1 MISEFFINRPRFAIV
16 IALIILIIGILSIKN
31 LPVKEY
37 PTLTPPRITVT
48 AIYPGADAETVAKTV
63 AAPLEEA
70 INGAKN
76 IIYMTSTASSNG
88 IISISIYFAIG
99 SNSDI
104 AKVDVNNRIQTALSK
119 LPEAVRRQGIQVRE
133 RTPDLLKVYAFVSEG
148 RRHST
153 VELTNYLIVNALDDI
168 KRINGV
174 GDAMIF
180 GEKRYSIRVWLN
192 PDKLAEF
199 NLTPIDVYNT
209 IKSQNEEFAAGGI
222 AQEPLRKTFV
232 YSYSVKG
239 ESRLKTVK
247 EFDNI
252 IIRSNSDGSNLKL
265 KDIARISLD
274 AENYYVNSYY
284 KGQPAIPMGIFLA
297 PGANALEVSNA
308 VEKKLKKLSIN
319 FPSDIKYYIPYN
331 PTKFIKASINEV
343 VHTLLIAIA
352 LVVLVVYLFLGSL
365 RVTLIPVLAIPVS
378 IVGAFAGLYALGFSI
393 NLLTLFGLVLAIG
406 LVVDD
411 AIVVI
416 ENVERILREEKLPI
430 REATIKA
437 MKEIT
442 SPIIAIVLVLSA
454 VFIPAAFIGGF
465 SGKMF
470 QQFAITISISMILS
484 GIVAL
489 TLTPALCVVFLKN
502 RENIK
507 PVLPIGW
514 FQKLFDLATRGF
526 TKGVRLMIRLAI
538 INILI
543 YGAIIFFILFFIK
556 KLPTGLVPMEDKGSI
571 FVLNYLMPGSSLK
584 RTEKVTHNI
593 EKTLLK
599 NPLITDELSIVGLD
613 LSAFAYKTDS
623 SITFSHLINWDKRK
637 GKSNS
642 SMVIAKKLMGQFYQ
656 NKEAL
661 IFAVNPPP
669 IMGMSMTGGFEMYV
683 QDRTGGTIQNLNRYV
698 RKIVNK
704 ANQRPELMS
713 VRTTLN
719 ANVPQYRLQVD
730 REKAKALGVNI
741 IDIYNTIRLTFGK
754 SYVNDFNLF
763 GRVYHVN
770 MEAESNFR
778 ENRDDYRYVYVRS
791 KNGSLIPL
799 SSLTKIKRVVTTSVV
814 ERFNMFQ
821 AAKIIGEPMPG
832 YSSGDAMKAIEK
844 VAKEVLP
851 GGYTIAWSGTSYQE
865 KEVQKTGHTAY
876 LFSIIFVFLILVAL
890 YESWMAPIAI
900 MLSIPFAVLGAI
912 LGLYLMHLEN
922 DIYMQV
928 GIITLIGLSAKNAI
942 LIVEFAEER
951 FKKLKM
957 NLVDATVEA
966 SRIRFRP
973 IIMTSFAFIA
983 GTVSLI
989 LSSGAGANSRHII
1002 GNTVVW
1008 GMLFSTLIGT
1018 FFIPF
1023 LYYIIIKI
1031 KMMFKKGKA

>member
-148 RRHST
+148 KRHST

-502 RENIK
+502 R
-507 PVLPIGW
+507 
-514 FQKLFDLATRGF
+514 
-526 TKGVRLMIRLAI
+526 
-538 INILI
+538 
-543 YGAIIFFILFFIK
+543 
-556 KLPTGLVPMEDKGSI
+556 
-571 FVLNYLMPGSSLK
+571 
-584 RTEKVTHNI
+584 
-593 EKTLLK
+593 
-599 NPLITDELSIVGLD
+599 
-613 LSAFAYKTDS
+613 
-623 SITFSHLINWDKRK
+623 
-637 GKSNS
+637 
-642 SMVIAKKLMGQFYQ
+642 
-656 NKEAL
+656 
-661 IFAVNPPP
+661 
-669 IMGMSMTGGFEMYV
+669 
-683 QDRTGGTIQNLNRYV
+683 
-698 RKIVNK
+698 
-704 ANQRPELMS
+704 
-713 VRTTLN
+713 
-719 ANVPQYRLQVD
+719 
-730 REKAKALGVNI
+730 
-741 IDIYNTIRLTFGK
+741 
-754 SYVNDFNLF
+754 
-763 GRVYHVN
+763 
-770 MEAESNFR
+770 
-778 ENRDDYRYVYVRS
+778 
-791 KNGSLIPL
+791 
-799 SSLTKIKRVVTTSVV
+799 
-814 ERFNMFQ
+814 
-821 AAKIIGEPMPG
+821 
-832 YSSGDAMKAIEK
+832 
-844 VAKEVLP
+844 
-851 GGYTIAWSGTSYQE
+851 
-865 KEVQKTGHTAY
+865 
-876 LFSIIFVFLILVAL
+876 
-890 YESWMAPIAI
+890 
-900 MLSIPFAVLGAI
+900 
-912 LGLYLMHLEN
+912 
-922 DIYMQV
+922 
-928 GIITLIGLSAKNAI
+928 
-942 LIVEFAEER
+942 
-951 FKKLKM
+951 
-957 NLVDATVEA
+957 
-966 SRIRFRP
+966 
-973 IIMTSFAFIA
+973 
-983 GTVSLI
+983 
-989 LSSGAGANSRHII
+989 
-1002 GNTVVW
+1002 
-1008 GMLFSTLIGT
+1008 
-1018 FFIPF
+1018 
-1023 LYYIIIKI
+1023 
-1031 KMMFKKGKA
+1031 